1 MAGVKIKELT
11 MRIFY
16 KFLLHIKPRYNGCH
30 LQKKINKKIRQ
41 NLTCKKTRYLIGRP
55 RKNSSYPSF
64 DFPEANRSSK
74 WRFDYCGTWANFTQV
89 KLVKIAPLRTLFGQK
104 LGQHGL
110 HPKWSSIFL
119 WKYQNEII
127 SSQELFI
134 SSKYRK
140 FWLSYEWFFD
150 LCNILL
156 PKPAISGWKDV
167 KDMICG

>member
-1 MAGVKIKELT
+1 MAAIYRKRLIKKPVKISRAKKHVIWLDGPVK
-11 MRIFY
+11 I
-16 KFLLHIKPRYNGCH
+16 LHIHHSIFPRRTG
-30 LQKKINKKIRQ
+30 Q
-41 NLTCKKTRYLIGRP
+41 
-55 RKNSSYPSF
+55 
-64 DFPEANRSSK
+64 SK

-89 KLVKIAPLRTLFGQK
+89 KLVKIALLRTLFGQK

-156 PKPAISGWKDV
+156 PKPAISGWKDM
-167 KDMICG
+167 KDVICG